1 MCFGFVPLEVYVVR
15 RRKMKFYLRIL
26 LLLMAAVL
34 ALSVF
39 VGCDTGGDVGD
50 DTDVDET
57 NDPTSIFPDVERKD
71 YSQDF
76 NIFAVGENVSWQFY
90 ITEDTNSGTPIDEA
104 IFRRQNRVEK
114 YLELT

>member
-1 MCFGFVPLEVYVVR
+1 
-15 RRKMKFYLRIL
+15 MKFYLRIL

-57 NDPTSIFPDVERKD
+57 NDPTSIFPDVEKIKSPSSKSKIGFD
-71 YSQDF
+71 IY
-76 NIFAVGENVSWQFY
+76 FASLV
-90 ITEDTNSGTPIDEA
+90 
-104 IFRRQNRVEK
+104 
-114 YLELT
+114 